1 MNKFFGS
8 KIFLKVSF
16 GKQRIIPR
24 EIAEHMEN
32 YSLSE
37 SSLSALS
44 NANETKSVCADSS

>member
-8 KIFLKVSF
+8 KIFLKISF

-32 YSLSE
+32 YSLPE
-37 SSLSALS
+37 SSLSALT
-44 NANETKSVCADSS
+44 NETKFVCADSS